1 MEFMALIRGSEK
13 TTYNIISSD
22 IESLK
27 SAKYIITL
35 DSDTFLPIGSA
46 KKLIGAMGHILNT
59 PYIEDEVVVRGYS
72 IMQPKV
78 GVNLED
84 KHKTYFSEI
93 FAGDAGVD
101 AYSTASSDTYQD
113 LFGEGIFTGKG
124 ILEIDTFY
132 NVLKDEIPEN
142 RVLSHDLIEGI
153 FTRCALLTDVEVI
166 DGYPSSYLASAL
178 RLHRWVR
185 GDWQIGS
192 FAFSKKISIISKWKI
207 IDNLRRSLLAPSLLL
222 GLIAILTVLSGAV
235 QISVLLFLALITP
248 LVFTVTDF
256 VVTPK
261 NKLMGTFKTLKQIL
275 LILSFTPYQAWLMFD
290 AIFRT
295 IYRLVISKK
304 NLLQWKTADRV
315 EKSVKNTYMWYYQKM
330 WISVGIALV
339 VLLLSLDNSIEILIA
354 TLLISILWAIAPVIA
369 CRISKEEVVIK
380 DRLELEDEEF
390 LRESSRRIWAYYED
404 FVNEEN
410 NYLAP
415 DNFQE
420 KPFKGVAHRTSP
432 TNIGMG
438 LITNLTAYDLGY
450 TSIGEVIYR
459 LESILDGMRGLEKYN
474 GHYLNWYDT
483 KTKEALWPRYVST
496 VDSGNLLGYLWII
509 KETIRSISN
518 DPIIRE
524 KEVLAKKKNFM
535 MDYLTL

>member
-1 MEFMALIRGSEK
+1 MGYERKRGKLMEFMALIRGSEK

-46 KKLIGAMGHILNT
+46 KNLIGAMGHILNT

-101 AYSTASSDTYQD
+101 SYSTASSDTYQD

-315 EKSVKNTYMWYYQKM
+315 SFSNT
-330 WISVGIALV
+330 
-339 VLLLSLDNSIEILIA
+339 
-354 TLLISILWAIAPVIA
+354 
-369 CRISKEEVVIK
+369 
-380 DRLELEDEEF
+380 
-390 LRESSRRIWAYYED
+390 
-404 FVNEEN
+404 
-410 NYLAP
+410 
-415 DNFQE
+415 
-420 KPFKGVAHRTSP
+420 
-432 TNIGMG
+432 
-438 LITNLTAYDLGY
+438 IT
-450 TSIGEVIYR
+450 
-459 LESILDGMRGLEKYN
+459 
-474 GHYLNWYDT
+474 
-483 KTKEALWPRYVST
+483 
-496 VDSGNLLGYLWII
+496 
-509 KETIRSISN
+509 
-518 DPIIRE
+518 
-524 KEVLAKKKNFM
+524 
-535 MDYLTL
+535 